1 MEKEKIIEVKDL
13 KLFFDGDYGTTQIL
27 NGITF
32 DIHAGETLG
41 IVGESG
47 CGKSQTAMS
56 IMRLNKARLEGE
68 IKFKET
74 NLLDLPISAMR
85 KIRGNEISMI
95 FQDPMTC
102 LNPVFTVGF
111 QLSEVFRL
119 HQGMNKKEAWNASI
133 EALRMVN
140 VAMPEKRVK
149 EFPYQLSGGMRQ
161 RVMIAMALACKPK
174 LLIADEPTTALDV
187 TIQAQVLD
195 LMRNLRDETGTAIA
209 FITHDLGVVSEMC
222 ERAIVL
228 YCGEIMEEAST
239 EELFRNPM
247 HPYTEGLLNA
257 LPKAGQRDGK
267 LYVIPGMVPP
277 AGKFPTGCVFAPR
290 CKYATDRCHAEK
302 PESKIVGE
310 GHAVRCFRY
319 EEVQGE

>member
-13 KLFFDGDYGTTQIL
+13 KLYFDGDYGTTQIL

-56 IMRLNKARLEGE
+56 IMRLNKARLEGSIE
-68 IKFKET
+68 FKGQNMLT
-74 NLLDLPISAMR
+74 LPMKAMR

-102 LNPVFTVGF
+102 LNPVFTIGH

-119 HQGMNKKEAWNASI
+119 HQGMNKKEAWEASI
-133 EALRMVN
+133 NALRMVN

-149 EFPYQLSGGMRQ
+149 DYPYQMSGGMRQ
-161 RVMIAMALACKPK
+161 RVMIAMALACKPQ

-222 ERAIVL
+222 DRAIVL
-228 YCGEIMEEAST
+228 YCGEVMEEAST
-239 EELFRNPM
+239 EELFKNPM

-277 AGKFPTGCVFAPR
+277 AGKFPKGCVFAPR
-290 CKYATDRCHAEK
+290 CKYATEKCHAEK
-302 PESKIVGE
+302 PEVKIVGDC
-310 GHAVRCFRY
+310 HAVRCFRY
-319 EEVQGE
+319 EEVQAE

>member
-13 KLFFDGDYGTTQIL
+13 KLYFDGDYGTTQIL

-56 IMRLNKARLEGE
+56 IMRLNKARLEGSIE
-68 IKFKET
+68 FKGQNMLT
-74 NLLDLPISAMR
+74 LPMKEMR

-102 LNPVFTVGF
+102 LNPVFTIGH

-119 HQGMNKKEAWNASI
+119 HQGMNKKEAWEASVN
-133 EALRMVN
+133 ALRMVN

-149 EFPYQLSGGMRQ
+149 DYPYQMSGGMRQ
-161 RVMIAMALACKPK
+161 RVMIAMALACKPQ

-222 ERAIVL
+222 DRAIVL
-228 YCGEIMEEAST
+228 YCGEVMEEAST

-277 AGKFPTGCVFAPR
+277 AGKFPKGCVFAPR
-290 CKYATDRCHAEK
+290 CKYATEKCHAEK
-302 PESKIVGE
+302 PEVKIVGDC
-310 GHAVRCFRY
+310 HAVRCFRY
-319 EEVQGE
+319 EEVQAE

>member
-13 KLFFDGDYGTTQIL
+13 KLYFDGDYGTTQIL

-56 IMRLNKARLEGE
+56 IMRLNKARLEGSIE
-68 IKFKET
+68 FKGQNMLT
-74 NLLDLPISAMR
+74 LPMKEMR

-102 LNPVFTVGF
+102 LNPVFTIGH

-119 HQGMNKKEAWNASI
+119 HQGMNKKEAWEASI
-133 EALRMVN
+133 NALRMVN

-149 EFPYQLSGGMRQ
+149 DYPYQMSGGMRQ
-161 RVMIAMALACKPK
+161 RVMIAMALACKPQ

-222 ERAIVL
+222 DRAIVL
-228 YCGEIMEEAST
+228 YCGEVMEEAST
-239 EELFRNPM
+239 EELFKNPM

-277 AGKFPTGCVFAPR
+277 AGKFPKGCVFAPR
-290 CKYATDRCHAEK
+290 CKYATEKCHAEK
-302 PESKIVGE
+302 PEVKIVGDC
-310 GHAVRCFRY
+310 HAVRCFRY
-319 EEVQGE
+319 EEVQAE